1 MKVAVFSAKSY
12 DKQFMNETNKKY
24 NFNHELEFFETRL
37 KLKTAE
43 LAAGF
48 NAVSV
53 FVNDDLSG
61 EVIEILNNSGVKLI
75 ALRSAG
81 YNNVD
86 LKKAAELGITV
97 THVPSYSPYAVAE
110 HAVAMILTLNRK
122 IHKSYSRV
130 RDGNFELD
138 GLMGFDVRNKMI
150 GVIGTGKIGEIF
162 AKIMKG
168 FGCGIFAYD
177 KYENDDCKN
186 NGVMY
191 RPLEEVLAKSDIIS
205 LHCPL
210 LPETHHLINEKTIA
224 MMKNGV
230 MIINTSRGALIDTQ
244 AVINGLKSKKIGY
257 LGLDVYEEEANLFFR
272 NMSNKVIQD
281 DVFMRLLSFPNVVV
295 TAHQGFFTDEALKNI
310 SETTLSGIHCFEI
323 GHECKNIIKLKP

>member
-12 DKQFMNETNKKY
+12 DKKFMEEANKKL
-24 NFNHELEFFETRL
+24 NFNIELAFFETRL
-37 KLKTAE
+37 KPKTAS
-43 LAAGF
+43 LAEGYD
-48 NAVSV
+48 AVSV
-53 FVNDDLSG
+53 FVNDDLCG
-61 EVIEILNNSGVKLI
+61 EVLEILKKSGIKLA

-97 THVPSYSPYAVAE
+97 IHVPAYSPYAVAE
-110 HAVAMILTLNRK
+110 HAASLIMALNRK
-122 IHKSYSRV
+122 IHKAYPRV
-130 RDGNFELD
+130 RDGNFALD
-138 GLMGFDVRNKMI
+138 GLMGFDIRNKMI

-162 AKIMKG
+162 TRIMKG

-177 KYENDDCKN
+177 KYENEDCKN

-210 LPETHHLINEKTIA
+210 LPETRHIINEKTIA
-224 MMKNGV
+224 MMKNDV

-272 NMSNKVIQD
+272 DLSNEVIQD
-281 DVFMRLLSFPNVVV
+281 DVFMRLLSFPNVIV
-295 TAHQGFFTDEALKNI
+295 TAHQGFFTDEALRNI
-310 SETTLSGIHCFEI
+310 AETTLSGMHCFGL
-323 GHECKNIIKLKP
+323 GHDCKNIVKLK